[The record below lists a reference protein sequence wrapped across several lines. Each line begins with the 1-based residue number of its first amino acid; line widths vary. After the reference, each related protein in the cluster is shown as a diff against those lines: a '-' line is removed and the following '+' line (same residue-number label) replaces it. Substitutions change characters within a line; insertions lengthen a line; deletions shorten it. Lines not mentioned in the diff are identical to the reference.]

1 MSEILWNR
9 YEWQENRNNEN
20 ISVFDSGKYQTEIQ
34 SFYMK
39 NKDNPQTIQT
49 LKDFVDKQEQDKKD
63 IRENLEKPVLQETRE
78 WLDKQAMI
86 NEAKTMLYEKIWI
99 DNNQNNNSSLEN
111 FTKWVIDWWIIDN
124 YDLAIQVYETNGKI
138 ILDWLEQLLSWEWLK
153 NLANAIWEDIWT
165 LFTWNAYEKWKVS
178 AEVVLALLT
187 AWAWLTI
194 NVAKKWVKLWIK
206 ELSKL
211 RANKERLIESPEVK
225 SVINETNTKLDEIVP
240 KQETNLDKI
249 AQKSFDIERQVK
261 WLEELWIPE
270 SFSRDLLE
278 SW

>member
-1 MSEILWNR
+1 
-9 YEWQENRNNEN
+9 
-20 ISVFDSGKYQTEIQ
+20 
-34 SFYMK
+34 
-39 NKDNPQTIQT
+39 
-49 LKDFVDKQEQDKKD
+49 
-63 IRENLEKPVLQETRE
+63 
-78 WLDKQAMI
+78 MI
-86 NEAKTMLYEKIWI
+86 NEAKTMLYEKLWI
-99 DNNQNNNSSLEN
+99 NDNQNNNSSLEN

-211 RANKERLIESPEVK
+211 RVNKERLIESSEIK
-225 SVINETNTKLDEIVP
+225 SVINETNSKINEIVP
-240 KQETNLDKI
+240 KKEADLDEI